1 MLKTHE
7 SPLDG
12 REIKP
17 VSHKRHQAWV
27 FTGRTD
33 AEAEVTM
40 LWPPDL
46 MSQLIGKDPDT
57 GKDWGQEEKGRM
69 RWEWDGWMASLTQW
83 TWIWANREKVNDRE
97 AWHTVVHGATKSQT
111 QLSNWTKTTEFEL
124 YFKFSFQA
132 YLWQDKHLIK
142 SDELEDGDN
151 LNIQKLSLKIITHLF
166 YCAYY
171 IISLSTY

>member
-1 MLKTHE
+1 MLSNCGLEKIFK
-7 SPLDG
+7 SPLDCK
-12 REIKP
+12 EIKP
-17 VSHKRHQAWV
+17 VQGNWSWI
-27 FTGRTD
+27 FIGRTD
-33 AEAEVTM
+33 AEAPI
-40 LWPPDL
+40 LWSFDVK
-46 MSQLIGKDPDT
+46 SQLIGKDPEAE
-57 GKDWGQEEKGRM
+57 KFWGQEKRATKM
-69 RWEWDGWMASLTQW
+69 RLLDGHEFEIVL
-83 TWIWANREKVNDRE
+83 EKVKERE